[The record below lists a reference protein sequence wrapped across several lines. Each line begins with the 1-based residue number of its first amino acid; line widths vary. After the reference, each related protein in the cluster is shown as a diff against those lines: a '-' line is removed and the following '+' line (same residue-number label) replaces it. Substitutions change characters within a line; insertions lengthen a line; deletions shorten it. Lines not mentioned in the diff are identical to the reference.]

1 MRGILKGEEEMSR
14 RQLKKDVL
22 AILHKPSLEE
32 IFQKLSGYQEHS
44 LLNPL
49 FIGLCHNVE
58 MVRWHAVCCLGWIV
72 PSIAEKD
79 LEAGRIVMRRFLWS
93 LNDESG
99 GIGWG
104 VPEAMAEVMCNSHP
118 LRKEYLHMLI
128 SYMREDG
135 EGLFEDGNFLEL
147 PLLQRGLLW
156 GIGRLCQ
163 DHRNEMI
170 EQRIVADVSSYLE
183 SSDLHVIGL
192 AIWCLGLLGVRSGL
206 EKIKHFQHCNEELC
220 LFLNKQIKHISVAEL
235 VQRALTMTTNDKNL
249 LVRC

>member
-1 MRGILKGEEEMSR
+1 MSR

-22 AILHKPSLEE
+22 AILHKSSLGE
-32 IFQKLSGYQEHS
+32 IFQLLAGYQSHR

-49 FIGLCHNVE
+49 FIALCHPVE
-58 MVRWHAVCCLGWIV
+58 RVRWHAVCSFGWLV
-72 PSIAEKD
+72 PAIAEKD

-104 VPEAMAEVMCNSHP
+104 GPEAMAEIMCHSSP

-135 EGLFEDGNFLEL
+135 EALFQDGNYLEL
-147 PLLQRGLLW
+147 PMLQRGLLW

-163 DHRNEMI
+163 DHRREMI
-170 EQRIVADVSSYLE
+170 EQRIVDDVSAYLE
-183 SSDLHVIGL
+183 SSDMHVIGL
-192 AIWCLGLLGVRSGL
+192 AIWCLGLLGVENGL
-206 EKIKHFQHCNEELC
+206 EKIRRFQNCNEGLC
-220 LFLNKQIKHISVAEL
+220 LFLNYEIKHISVAEL
-235 VQRALTMTTNDKNL
+235 ARGALSVAPDNKYVVAGCGIPLNTKT
-249 LVRC
+249 

>member
-1 MRGILKGEEEMSR
+1 MSR

-22 AILHKPSLEE
+22 ALLHKSSLEE
-32 IFQKLSGYQEHS
+32 IFQHLSRFQDHHR

-49 FIGLCHNVE
+49 FIALCHPVE
-58 MVRWHAVCCLGWIV
+58 RVRWHAVCSFGWLV
-72 PSIAEKD
+72 PAIAEKNM
-79 LEAGRIVMRRFLWS
+79 EAGRIVMRRFLWL

-104 VPEAMAEVMCNSHP
+104 GPEAMAEIMCHSLP

-135 EGLFEDGNFLEL
+135 EDLFQDGNYLEL
-147 PLLQRGLLW
+147 PMLQRGLLW

-163 DHRNEMI
+163 DHPSEMI
-170 EQRIVADVSSYLE
+170 EHRIVADVSAYLE

-192 AIWCLGLLGVRSGL
+192 SIWCLGLLGVESGL
-206 EKIKHFQHCNEELC
+206 EKIRRFQYCNEELR
-220 LFLNKQIKHISVAEL
+220 LFLNNTIQNISIAEL
-235 VQRALTMTTNDKNL
+235 VRGALNETPDNNCWL
-249 LVRC
+249 